1 MIKIISRKIY
11 STIIKNWTIGN
22 EYQLSISEIS
32 TYCKLD
38 HSWYKVEQHLT
49 SHPQSID
56 CLTGMFSIVFINFF
70 IFNMTRNLT
79 GPKSIISYIDTQ
91 LYHLQW
97 WCWYNLYLYTPYKN
111 FSLASKSFVPFG
123 NESKIGEVHQIWM
136 PICIVTKHKK

>member
-1 MIKIISRKIY
+1 MGYYQIWLKLYLEKNQDRHTPIHNKMINNLTIS
-11 STIIKNWTIGN
+11 N

-56 CLTGMFSIVFINFF
+56 CLTGMFSTVSINFF

-79 GPKSIISYIDTQ
+79 GPKASFLISIHSSTTFNDDVGITCIYI
-91 LYHLQW
+91 HLIKTFPSPPKV
-97 WCWYNLYLYTPYKN
+97 L
-111 FSLASKSFVPFG
+111 SLLVMRAK
-123 NESKIGEVHQIWM
+123 
-136 PICIVTKHKK
+136 